1 MSKVNLKHPS
11 KTIGR
16 YPGTA
21 GSEQQ
26 RSIRALVALFT
37 LGVACAVPGVT
48 LAEKS
53 DRNKPVNVEADKLTI
68 DDNKK
73 ESVFEGNVTLT
84 QGTLTLKADRI
95 VVKQDAGGFNY
106 GFAYGKPSYF
116 RQKREGFEEYIEGFA
131 ERLEYDGKKDKMQM
145 FTNAEIRKGSDEV
158 KGDYISYDAVTEFYQ
173 VIGGPSVASTG
184 NPKGRV
190 RATIQPPAQ
199 APDKPGGGPAKSAVP
214 LKPSPN
220 LREPKEQ

>member
-1 MSKVNLKHPS
+1 MLSAL
-11 KTIGR
+11 
-16 YPGTA
+16 GTA
-21 GSEQQ
+21 C
-26 RSIRALVALFT
+26 AL
-37 LGVACAVPGVT
+37 PGAA

-131 ERLEYDGKKDKMQM
+131 DRLEYDGKKDKMQL
-145 FTNAEIRKGSDEV
+145 FTNAEIRKGADEV

-199 APDKPGGGPAKSAVP
+199 ATDKPVAGAAKPAVP

-220 LREPKEQ
+220 LREPKDHRQCLARSHR

>member
-1 MSKVNLKHPS
+1 M
-11 KTIGR
+11 IAR
-16 YPGTA
+16 CPGTA
-21 GSEQQ
+21 GSKQE
-26 RSIRALVALFT
+26 RYARTLIAFCALGAACT
-37 LGVACAVPGVT
+37 LPCVT

-73 ESVFEGNVTLT
+73 ESVFEGNVTFT

-145 FTNAEIRKGSDEV
+145 FTNAEIRKGADEV

-199 APDKPGGGPAKSAVP
+199 ATDKPGGPAKPAVP
-214 LKPSPN
+214 LRTSPT

>member
-1 MSKVNLKHPS
+1 MRLP
-11 KTIGR
+11 
-16 YPGTA
+16 A
-21 GSEQQ
+21 M
-26 RSIRALVALFT
+26 LL
-37 LGVACAVPGVT
+37 ACLLCAPV

-53 DRNKPVNVEADKLTI
+53 DRAKPVNVEADKLTI
-68 DDNKK
+68 DDVKK

-84 QGTLTLKADRI
+84 QGTLMLKADRI
-95 VVKQDAGGFNY
+95 VVKQDAQGFNY
-106 GFAYGKPSYF
+106 GFAYGKPAYF
-116 RQKREGFEEYIEGFA
+116 RQKREGFDEYIEGYS

-173 VIGGPSVASTG
+173 VIGGPSVATTG

-190 RATIQPPAQ
+190 RATIQAPALT
-199 APDKPGGGPAKSAVP
+199 DKPGGGGPAAKPSVP
-214 LKPSPN
+214 LKPSTT

>member
-1 MSKVNLKHPS
+1 M
-11 KTIGR
+11 G
-16 YPGTA
+16 A
-21 GSEQQ
+21 
-26 RSIRALVALFT
+26 
-37 LGVACAVPGVT
+37 ACALPGAA

-73 ESVFEGNVTLT
+73 ESVFDGNVTLT

-106 GFAYGKPSYF
+106 GFAYGKPAYF
-116 RQKREGFEEYIEGFA
+116 RQKREGFDEYIEGYCRA
-131 ERLEYDGKKDKMQM
+131 PRVRRQEPTRCRCSPTPKSARA
-145 FTNAEIRKGSDEV
+145 TDEV

-199 APDKPGGGPAKSAVP
+199 AADKPGGAPA
-214 LKPSPN
+214 PSP
-220 LREPKEQ
+220 PYP